1 MDKKVIDRKHKDF
14 EEVLNICIF
23 TIQRMGGNIVSV
35 EAFKNDVESIQLI
48 KGQVVLNFRQ
58 PEDD

>member
-1 MDKKVIDRKHKDF
+1 MDKVIDRKHEDF

-23 TIQRMGGNIVSV
+23 TIQRMGGNIDNVQ
-35 EAFKNDVESIQLI
+35 AFKNEVENIQFI
-48 KGQVVLNFRQ
+48 KDQVVLNFRQ

>member
-1 MDKKVIDRKHKDF
+1 MDKVIDRKHEDF

-23 TIQRMGGNIVSV
+23 TIQRMGGSIYNV
-35 EAFKNDVESIQLI
+35 EAFKNEVESIQFI

-58 PEDD
+58 PENL

>member
-1 MDKKVIDRKHKDF
+1 MDKVVDRKHEDF

-23 TIQRMGGNIVSV
+23 TIQRMGGNIDNV
-35 EAFKNDVESIQLI
+35 EAFKNEVESIQFI
-48 KGQVVLNFRQ
+48 KDQVVLNFRQ